1 MKRHIISALVT
12 FATGFAIVILP
23 ELDNLSVGNLSNAV
37 LWGLVFTGL
46 RGGIKA
52 LLELLIAKKV

>member
-12 FATGFAIVILP
+12 FVTGFAIVILP
-23 ELDNLSVGNLSNAV
+23 QLDNLDVDNLSNAV

-52 LLELLIAKKV
+52 LLELLISSRR